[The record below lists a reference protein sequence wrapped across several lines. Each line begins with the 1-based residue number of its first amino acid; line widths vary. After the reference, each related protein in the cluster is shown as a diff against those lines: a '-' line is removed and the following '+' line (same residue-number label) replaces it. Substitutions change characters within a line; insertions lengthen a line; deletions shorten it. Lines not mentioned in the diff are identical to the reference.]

1 MTQTFRDRDH
11 RRNIGAVSA
20 SRFRPSARSNGGSAR
35 PPHRGR
41 SGISRLVREDVLS
54 DPDLLSALRRVAD
67 GLGQSMEQVSRRA
80 ERHLDEI
87 AASPSRLMVVLAA
100 GLGRL
105 LYRRAYG
112 AIHYNRE
119 GLEEALRL
127 GAGAP
132 IVFLPCHRSNL
143 DRPIMHYLLWKNG
156 HAPNYTAG
164 GINMNFFPVG
174 PISRRAGVFFIRR
187 TFAANPVYKLVLQT
201 YFSYLIEQRRPLEW
215 YIEGGRSRTGK
226 LRSPRYGLLG
236 YAAAALMAG
245 KSEDVYLIPTSINYD
260 HVLEVDAYTAEQS
273 GIAKEQET
281 FGWMVKSIRS
291 LPKRNGNVHVRFGEP
306 LSMRGMIG
314 PGSSDRDRRHDLRN
328 MASEVCMR
336 INRVTPITP
345 TALVVTA
352 LLSDREQALTGRR
365 LEATL
370 AELVDHAESC
380 GLPSTE
386 PLSVLGSERVLRD
399 VIRDLADRGIVT
411 VDDRDAEPGG
421 SEPAYRI
428 EPGRRLA
435 ASYYRNT
442 IVHFFVGPAVGELA
456 LAAAASEDTLDR
468 PSERFRDHVE
478 TIRDLVAFEFF
489 LPDPPSFIDD
499 VTAEL
504 TRRHPGWQEML
515 EEGSGEAVLERLR
528 PHRASWVL
536 RSIFE
541 SYLVVA
547 EQLAQRPV
555 DQPWDRSP
563 FSKACLERSKGY
575 VQEGRIGAEAA
586 SLSLFANALRVAA
599 RRDLLGPGPD
609 DLATRRN
616 SFAAELRRILALV
629 DSPDVR
635 PPAATDTLSDP
646 TRRIRP

>member
-1 MTQTFRDRDH
+1 M
-11 RRNIGAVSA
+11 
-20 SRFRPSARSNGGSAR
+20 RSNGGSAPSPR
-35 PPHRGR
+35 R
-41 SGISRLVREDVLS
+41 VREDILS
-54 DPDLLSALRRVAD
+54 DGDLLSALRRVAD
-67 GLGQSMEQVSRRA
+67 GQGQSMEQVSRRA

-143 DRPIMHYLLWKNG
+143 DRPVMHYLLWKNG

-187 TFAANPVYKLVLQT
+187 TFADNPVYKLVLQT
-201 YFSYLIEQRRPLEW
+201 YFSYLIEQRLPLEW

-236 YAAAALMAG
+236 YAAAALLAG

-273 GIAKEQET
+273 GVAKEKET
-281 FGWMVKSIRS
+281 FGWMVKSIRA
-291 LPKRNGNVHVRFGEP
+291 LPKRNGDVHVRFGEP

-314 PGSSDRDRRHDLRN
+314 PGRSGRDSRHDIRN
-328 MASEVCMR
+328 VASEVCMR

-352 LLSDREQALTGRR
+352 LLSDRERELSGRQ

-370 AELVDHAESC
+370 AELVDHAESSD
-380 GLPSTE
+380 LPSTE
-386 PLSVLGSERVLRD
+386 PLSVSGSEGGFRD
-399 VIRDLADRGIVT
+399 AIRDLADRGIVT
-411 VDDRDAEPGG
+411 VDNGEPEPGG
-421 SEPAYRI
+421 SKPAYRI
-428 EPGRRLA
+428 EPGKRLA

-442 IVHFFVGPAVGELA
+442 IVHFFVGPAVCELA
-456 LAAAASEDTLDR
+456 LAAAAEDSVDR
-468 PSERFRDHVE
+468 PSERFRGHVAA
-478 TIRDLVAFEFF
+478 IRDLVSFEFF
-489 LPDPPSFIDD
+489 LPDPPSFIDEI
-499 VTAEL
+499 TAEL
-504 TRRHPGWQEML
+504 TRRHPRWQEML

-528 PHRASWVL
+528 PHRAPWVL

-555 DQPWDRSP
+555 EQPWDRSP

-575 VQEGRIGAEAA
+575 VGEGRIGAEAA
-586 SLSLFANALRVAA
+586 SLSLFANAVRVAA

-609 DLATRRN
+609 DLVARRN
-616 SFAAELRRILALV
+616 SFAAELRRVLALV
-629 DSPDVR
+629 DSLDVR
-635 PPAATDTLSDP
+635 RPAAPATLSGHTP
-646 TRRIRP
+646 RIRP